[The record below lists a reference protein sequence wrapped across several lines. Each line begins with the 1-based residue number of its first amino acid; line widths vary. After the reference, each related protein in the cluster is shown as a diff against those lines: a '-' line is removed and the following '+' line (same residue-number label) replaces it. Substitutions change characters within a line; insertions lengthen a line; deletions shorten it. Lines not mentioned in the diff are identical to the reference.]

1 MVPGTEPATWPSRT
15 ITYLPGSGPVAGP
28 AQRNAT
34 EVVVDGPAVSPP
46 GRSSG
51 GLFHGA
57 QISRP
62 AIRPSTTAAAATAQ
76 IRRGRRA
83 GAPGDGPAAGGGSA
97 GYSDAGAGRPPG

>member
-1 MVPGTEPATWPSRT
+1 MVPGTEPATWPLRR

-62 AIRPSTTAAAATAQ
+62 ASRPSTTAATAQ

>member
-1 MVPGTEPATWPSRT
+1 MVPGTEPATWPLRR
-15 ITYLPGSGPVAGP
+15 ITYPPGGGP

-34 EVVVDGPAVSPP
+34 ELVVDGPAVSPA

-62 AIRPSTTAAAATAQ
+62 AIRPSTTTAAAAATGTAQ
-76 IRRGRRA
+76 VRRWRGA
-83 GAPGDGPAAGGGSA
+83 GAAGDGPAAGGSSA
-97 GYSDAGAGRPPG
+97 GFSDA

>member
-1 MVPGTEPATWPSRT
+1 MVPGTEPATWPSRR
-15 ITYLPGSGPVAGP
+15 ITYLPGGGPVAGP

-34 EVVVDGPAVSPP
+34 ELVVDGPAVSPP

-62 AIRPSTTAAAATAQ
+62 AIRPSTTTAAAAATAQ
-76 IRRGRRA
+76 VRRFRGA
-83 GAPGDGPAAGGGSA
+83 GTAGDGPAVP
-97 GYSDAGAGRPPG
+97 PPGTPTRAQAGP